1 MKQEF
6 QNRIV
11 QSWECVLSEKEDIA
25 ELFKE
30 LGLDDYQ
37 TIQIISRRVENF
49 GLIVIVD
56 AMDKKE
62 MTSRVI
68 IDVTSGIPSWQQ
80 FINVTYEGGGDAN
93 IKIILYGVDHDED
106 ILSGRLFELSSLV
119 RRNNE
124 CGVKTYLAGGVR
136 SNNKDKK
143 SLAICD
149 INEEPGLSSVRN
161 GLELP
166 SKTEILKGEFWVGYY
181 YPQLN
186 DVEPGLYNYILRG
199 WRPGYALSRGFSA
212 DNLWREDGFYMNLTH
227 EPDSEIIDWIWT
239 NKISS
244 IKTAY
249 PDSTINLDNQCDDY
263 KAICVKILD
272 IPMQEIFEMEPEN
285 RWEYAELLLE
295 MEIEF
300 CTMAEELIKEFY
312 NNNIHSRNMQPDAS
326 IT

>member
-1 MKQEF
+1 MRVIRK
-6 QNRIV
+6 RGY
-11 QSWECVLSEKEDIA
+11 A
-25 ELFKE
+25 ELFEE
-30 LGLDDYQ
+30 LGLDNYQ
-37 TIQIISRRVENF
+37 AIQIISRRVENF

-56 AMDKKE
+56 AMDNKRKI
-62 MTSRVI
+62 SRII
-68 IDVTSGIPSWQQ
+68 IDITSGIPSWQQ
-80 FINVTYEGGGDAN
+80 FINVTYEEGGDAD
-93 IKIILYGVDHDED
+93 IRLILYGVDHDED
-106 ILSGRLFELSSLV
+106 ILAGRLFELESLV

-136 SNNKDKK
+136 SNHEDKK

-149 INEEPGLSSVRN
+149 INEEPALSSVRN

-166 SKTEILKGEFWVGYY
+166 SKTELLKGEFWVGYY

-186 DVEPGLYNYILRG
+186 DVKPGLYNYILRE
-199 WRPGYALSRGFSA
+199 WRPGYALSRGLSA

-244 IKTAY
+244 LKTAY
-249 PDSTINLDNQCDDY
+249 PDSTINLDNRCDDY

-272 IPMQEIFEMEPEN
+272 IPMKEIFEMEPDN
-285 RWEYAELLLE
+285 KWEYAELLLE

-300 CTMAEELIKEFY
+300 CTLAEQLIEEYIDETSGKTP
-312 NNNIHSRNMQPDAS
+312 IHEDNSGIQQAQ
-326 IT
+326 